1 MRPIAGYELVEM
13 LGEANHGTFYRARP
27 PAGGTAAAAGAATVV
42 LKVLHGHAS
51 AYDVRRITNEL
62 KLLSSLDSPHI
73 AEIVD
78 AGYADGSVYYA
89 MVDYPDG
96 TLAAPTRPLS
106 LSERAHLVADAAL
119 GAHQL
124 HELGVAHRDIRPANI
139 AVDGRR
145 GRLVDLGLAQ
155 VTADT
160 QPSMHGI
167 VGVPIYMAPELI
179 TTGRAG
185 RASDVWALG
194 VTLHEVLTGRPP
206 VVERPASSAE
216 STLRQLHETPPTLDP
231 GLDPHCA
238 AVIATCL
245 ARAPRDRYL
254 TAEALANTLHAVA
267 AQLEPEG
274 R

>member
-1 MRPIAGYELVEM
+1 MRRVGDYELVEI

-27 PAGGTAAAAGAATVV
+27 PAGGGASTVV

-51 AYDVRRITNEL
+51 AYDVRRVTNEL

-73 AEIVD
+73 AEVLD

-96 TLAAPTRPLS
+96 TLAAPNRPLS
-106 LSERAHLVADAAL
+106 ATDRAHLVADAAL

-139 AVDGRR
+139 AIDGRR

-167 VGVPIYMAPELI
+167 VGVPVYMAPELI
-179 TTGRAG
+179 TRGDAG

-194 VTLHEVLTGRPP
+194 VTLHEALTGRLP
-206 VVERPASSAE
+206 VVDRPVSSAE
-216 STLRQLHETPPTLDP
+216 STLRHLHESPPQLDP
-231 GLDPHCA
+231 AVDPGFA
-238 AVIATCL
+238 AIIATCL
-245 ARAPRDRYL
+245 ARTPKDRYL
-254 TAEALANTLHAVA
+254 TAESLAVALHAA
-267 AQLEPEG
+267 ADRAEP
-274 R
+274 